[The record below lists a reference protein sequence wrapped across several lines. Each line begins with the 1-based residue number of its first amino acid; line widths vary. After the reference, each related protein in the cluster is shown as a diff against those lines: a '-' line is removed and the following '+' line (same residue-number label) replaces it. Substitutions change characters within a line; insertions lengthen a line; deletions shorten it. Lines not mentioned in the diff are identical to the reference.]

1 MNNLLQHQTVVQ
13 PPVLHATQQ
22 QALHHQQILPIQ
34 DFRNNA
40 NLVHHHQNTAAA
52 AAVAATTTQI
62 TRPPVIVNKACG
74 GGAAIVSNPKEEPM
88 TEVKRVPY
96 RITHNEEGDMFEDFS
111 CSSDF
116 EKICAVGQANQAS
129 NKIGQG
135 LLFGAEEERR
145 DVVVAPQLSSL
156 TALNLNI

>member
-1 MNNLLQHQTVVQ
+1 
-13 PPVLHATQQ
+13 
-22 QALHHQQILPIQ
+22 
-34 DFRNNA
+34 
-40 NLVHHHQNTAAA
+40 
-52 AAVAATTTQI
+52 
-62 TRPPVIVNKACG
+62 
-74 GGAAIVSNPKEEPM
+74 M